1 MSFKSLFLNNT
12 DEPQKEEVKSEVKTE
27 IKKESSVKFPSSK
40 NEFET
45 PVKQNKSQGNPDIQ
59 KHLEKFAE
67 IYHTTFEGLNQPGYD
82 FFEYYTAVISGDI
95 SDPKTYVM
103 AFNMG
108 KAMDKTITK
117 EKLLEY
123 SQYYT
128 TETDKIYN
136 KFVSD
141 GNAKK
146 QDLENQKH
154 TENENLSGEL
164 TSLKQQ
170 LESIKIQIQD
180 KENKLSLIDNK
191 YQPMISEVENKLI
204 ANDTAK
210 NKMVSSI
217 ETVKQ
222 GIINNLK

>member
-1 MSFKSLFLNNT
+1 MGFKKLFINT
-12 DEPQKEEVKSEVKTE
+12 DEPQEEVKSEVKSE
-27 IKKESSVKFPSSK
+27 VKKESSVKFPSS

-45 PVKQNKSQGNPDIQ
+45 QTSTKQNKSQGNPDIQ

-95 SDPKTYVM
+95 SDSKTYVM

-123 SQYYT
+123 SEYYVA
-128 TETDKIYN
+128 ETNKIYN
-136 KFVSD
+136 KFITD

-154 TENENLSGEL
+154 TENENLSSEL

-170 LESIKIQIQD
+170 LESIKVQIQD

-191 YQPMISEVENKLI
+191 YQPLIFEVENKLT
-204 ANDTAK
+204 ANDEAR
-210 NKMVSSI
+210 NKMMSTI